1 MTAQPRP
8 PPSQP
13 FITSATKALDRAPG
27 LYTKVNFV
35 VFFTLYFLGFL
46 AHALAADI
54 RALIAQLRRRLREE
68 APPHGLTPS
77 EQAVIVRL
85 DSQGPLTL
93 TALAL
98 AEGMRSQSVGATVA
112 TLKASG
118 LVAGTPDPADGRQT
132 LLSLTET
139 CRDLIQAN
147 RAARDDWLSQ
157 AIATRFTPQDQRTV
171 AAGVDLLKRLLD

>member
-1 MTAQPRP
+1 M
-8 PPSQP
+8 
-13 FITSATKALDRAPG
+13 
-27 LYTKVNFV
+27 
-35 VFFTLYFLGFL
+35 

-54 RALIAQLRRRLREE
+54 RAVTAQLRRRLREE

-85 DSQGPLTL
+85 DGQGPMTL

-112 TLKASG
+112 ALKVSG

-132 LLSLTET
+132 LLSLTPA

-147 RAARDDWLSQ
+147 RAAREDWLSQ
-157 AIATRFTPQDQRTV
+157 AVVSRFTPEEQQTV